1 MSEQIISLTEFKAS
15 ASRLLE
21 STRAGENLILTQNG
35 SASAV
40 VQDYDSYQ
48 KQRQAFLMLKLLV
61 QGEADI
67 QNNRTKPQKQV
78 FSELRA
84 SLKARAGK
92 E

>member
-21 STRAGENLILTQNG
+21 DTRSGANLVLTQNG

-40 VQDYDSYQ
+40 VQDYATYQ
-48 KQRQAFLMLKLLV
+48 RQKQAFLMLRLLI
-61 QGEADI
+61 QGESDI
-67 QNNRTKPQKQV
+67 QNNRTQLQEKV
-78 FSELRA
+78 FSELRE
-84 SLKARAGK
+84 SLKARAIK